1 MPNTIAHF
9 AINGLLTRAVI
20 SHADFKWIYL
30 GCVIPDLPWILQ
42 RVVQSL
48 PMPINLYDLRAYCVA
63 QSSLILCLVIC
74 GAFSMLA
81 KQRSKVFGI
90 LAMGCALHLLLD
102 ALQVKWANGV
112 HFLAHLFC
120 IQP

>member
-1 MPNTIAHF
+1 
-9 AINGLLTRAVI
+9 
-20 SHADFKWIYL
+20 
-30 GCVIPDLPWILQ
+30 
-42 RVVQSL
+42 
-48 PMPINLYDLRAYCVA
+48 
-63 QSSLILCLVIC
+63 
-74 GAFSMLA
+74 MLA